1 MQGKLSIV
9 ILIITLAMLLPG
21 REMSPQYKRDMGN
34 KCTPS
39 NRRAQCGEELV
50 CRTNQGGS
58 FNEVL
63 SIPLTRGTY
72 VAQLEYHDLI
82 VTDFFTVL

>member
-1 MQGKLSIV
+1 MYKQLSFREDLFVDIFDQKGKH
-9 ILIITLAMLLPG
+9 M
-21 REMSPQYKRDMGN
+21 
-34 KCTPS
+34 
-39 NRRAQCGEELV
+39 EEIAFDD
-50 CRTNQGGS
+50 QGGS